1 MKKVVEK
8 YFKLFS
14 NRDLIGLEKLFTNN
28 VILQDWTTNIKSKK
42 KVLKFNEK
50 IFKSFK
56 KVSVNLEESFTNLKN
71 NSIACKITVQLN
83 KKKLKVIDII
93 YFDKKNK
100 IKKIVAYLG

>member
-42 KVLKFNEK
+42 KLMLSWKRVLP
-50 IFKSFK
+50 I
-56 KVSVNLEESFTNLKN
+56 
-71 NSIACKITVQLN
+71 
-83 KKKLKVIDII
+83 
-93 YFDKKNK
+93 
-100 IKKIVAYLG
+100 

>member
-14 NRDLIGLEKLFTNN
+14 NRDLIGLEKLFTYN

-56 KVSVNLEESFTNLKN
+56 KINVKLEESFTNLKN

>member
-42 KVLKFNEK
+42 KVLKFNKK

-56 KVSVNLEESFTNLKN
+56 KINVKLEESFTNLKN

>member
-1 MKKVVEK
+1 MKKIVKK

-14 NRDLIGLEKLFTNN
+14 NKDLIRLEKLFTNN
-28 VILQDWTTNIKSKK
+28 VILQDWTTKIKSKK
-42 KVLKFNEK
+42 KILKFNEK

-56 KVSVNLEESFTNLKN
+56 KIDVKLEESFTNLKN

>member
-1 MKKVVEK
+1 MINIAKK
-8 YFKLFS
+8 YFKSFS
-14 NRDLIGLEKLFTNN
+14 NKDLITLEKMFTNN
-28 VILQDWTTNIKSKK
+28 IVLMDWTTKIKSKK

>member
-14 NRDLIGLEKLFTNN
+14 NKDLIRLEKLFTNN

-50 IFKSFK
+50 IFNSFK
-56 KVSVNLEESFTNLKN
+56 KIDVKLEESFTNLKN